1 MRTIWLAAAAILA
14 VTLAGCGDEDPT
26 TMADDDA
33 AAQLSLDDLSGR
45 AFASVR
51 VDGHQLV
58 GDSQIRL
65 GFDGDELRAHAGC
78 NHLFG
83 TLALDGDIL
92 SASNLGGTEMG
103 CPDGLNDQDAWLSS
117 FLAAGPA
124 VALEGETL
132 TLTKDGVVIE
142 LVEQEVPDQPKGDPD
157 EPTSNDDGSVV
168 GSG

>member
-1 MRTIWLAAAAILA
+1 MKTIWLAAAALLA
-14 VTLAGCGDEDPT
+14 VTLTGCGDEDPT
-26 TMADDDA
+26 TMADDD

-58 GDSQIRL
+58 GDTQIRL
-65 GFDGDELRAHAGC
+65 GFDGDELRANAGC

-83 TLALDGDIL
+83 TLVLDGDVL

-117 FLAAGPA
+117 FLAAGPE
-124 VALEGETL
+124 VALDGDTL
-132 TLTKDGVVIE
+132 TLTKDDVVIE
-142 LVEQEVPDQPKGDPD
+142 LVEQDVPDQPKGDPD
-157 EPTSNDDGSVV
+157 EPTSNDDSVV